1 MPNGSVINVLQFHK
15 CFAHAATVVSKMSFS
30 MSAVHGLPLEKATDR
45 DTRGRQ
51 MAPPRTPDKKYDAD
65 LILSKGSWP
74 TKPGELNVSYSEPVH
89 HLLPNETN
97 IRGFCDPSKFK

>member
-89 HLLPNETN
+89 HLLSN
-97 IRGFCDPSKFK
+97 